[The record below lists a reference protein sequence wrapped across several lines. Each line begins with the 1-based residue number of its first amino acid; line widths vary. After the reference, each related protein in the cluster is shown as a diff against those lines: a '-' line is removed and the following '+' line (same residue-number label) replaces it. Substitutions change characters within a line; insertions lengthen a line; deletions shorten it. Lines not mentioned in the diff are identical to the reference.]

1 LRSASLEDRLLA
13 LRGNPKNKNLSR
25 KAKKGILVYM
35 KKKLEEQVIQKFP
48 YRCPYCNQPIS
59 YNQLDLKK
67 GENKIECP
75 SCKKIY
81 IKVVS
86 EEKSEP

>member
-1 LRSASLEDRLLA
+1 ME
-13 LRGNPKNKNLSR
+13 KE
-25 KAKKGILVYM
+25 
-35 KKKLEEQVIQKFP
+35 LEEQVVQKFP
-48 YRCPYCNQPIS
+48 YRCPYCDQPIS
-59 YNQLDLKK
+59 YKDLSLKI
-67 GENKIECP
+67 GENEIQCP